1 MAPPPSYPAGA
12 YPAGAYPTGAAPVSA
27 TPYSAAPYSAA
38 PYSAA
43 PYSAAPY
50 SAAPYSAGPY
60 SVAPFPPQQPAKRSR
75 WGIVLGSLA
84 LVLLLAAGAVT
95 TLYVIERGEAAK
107 KSTDQ
112 RAQIVALADQ
122 LEGTEDELTD
132 TKSELRKTQ
141 VDLTD
146 AEEDL
151 AKVEEGCP
159 KAVQEFF
166 DAAKQAALSG
176 RSNSPEATAAANRM
190 VVACGVS
197 L

>member
-1 MAPPPSYPAGA
+1 
-12 YPAGAYPTGAAPVSA
+12 
-27 TPYSAAPYSAA
+27 
-38 PYSAA
+38 
-43 PYSAAPY
+43 
-50 SAAPYSAGPY
+50 
-60 SVAPFPPQQPAKRSR
+60 
-75 WGIVLGSLA
+75 
-84 LVLLLAAGAVT
+84 VT
-95 TLYVIERGEAAK
+95 TLYVIERGGAAK
-107 KSTDQ
+107 RSTDQ
-112 RAQIVALADQ
+112 RAQIVALEDQ
-122 LEGTEDELTD
+122 LEDTKDELTD

-166 DAAKQAALSG
+166 DAAKQVALSG